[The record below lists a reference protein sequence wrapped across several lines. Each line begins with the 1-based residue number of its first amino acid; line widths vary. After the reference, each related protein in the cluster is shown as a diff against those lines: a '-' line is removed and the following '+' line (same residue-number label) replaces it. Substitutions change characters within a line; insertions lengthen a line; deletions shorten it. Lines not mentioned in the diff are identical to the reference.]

1 MRRRTIAA
9 IVCLSFI
16 LLGIGAYLVASFY
29 RPFASADTE
38 LGPISATEAPDL
50 EPQSQPS
57 LHSGQ
62 VRQGQEVSAAQVEE
76 AFADIAQLDS
86 EQSWSAWA
94 HVVDAQTGQTL
105 LDEGAQQLHTPAS
118 ETKILTAYTAY
129 THLDENARLAT
140 GTSLHGTD
148 LFLWGQGDILLAR
161 GEGNPNAVNGHAGVA
176 DLAAATLAALK
187 DREIDRGQGDILLAR
202 GEGNPNAVNGHAG
215 VADLAAATLAALK
228 DREID
233 TVTLRWQGNPFEG
246 PSHLAAWDTQEVGNY
261 EGHVA
266 AFAIDAGRV
275 GVESNAFRSDPE
287 MDVALE
293 LAAHLRNGGVEAI
306 VTAEGE
312 APEGAQEIARV
323 ESATLGQQIRLMLH
337 ESDNT
342 LADQH
347 CRLAAQAA
355 GVEPSYS
362 GATANITNT
371 MLSAGVE
378 VAGMKLEDCSGL
390 SANDRIAP
398 EAMTGALMKAM
409 NSERA
414 DLRDLVRALPWGAWQ
429 GTMKRRYEG
438 NEAAGNVQAKTGSLS
453 QVTSLAGIV
462 RTSTG
467 RELVFAVGLDGTA
480 DGESYFL
487 RSHIDSFIE
496 RLSAL

>member
-118 ETKILTAYTAY
+118 VTKILTAYTAY

-148 LFLWGQGDILLAR
+148 LFLW
-161 GEGNPNAVNGHAGVA
+161 
-176 DLAAATLAALK
+176 
-187 DREIDRGQGDILLAR
+187 GQGDILLAR

-306 VTAEGE
+306 VTAEGD

-496 RLSAL
+496 RLSALS

>member
-9 IVCLSFI
+9 IVCLTFV

-29 RPFASADTE
+29 RPFASPDDE
-38 LGPISATEAPDL
+38 LGPIAATAAPDL
-50 EPQSQPS
+50 EPQSQPA

-62 VRQGQEVSAAQVEE
+62 VRQAQEVTAEQVQEAYAQ
-76 AFADIAQLDS
+76 IAQLDS
-86 EQSWSAWA
+86 DQPWTAWA

-105 LDEGAQQLHTPAS
+105 LDEGAAQLRTPAS
-118 ETKILTAYTAY
+118 VTKILTAFTAY

-140 GTSLHGTD
+140 GTSLLGTD

-161 GEGNPNAVNGHAGVA
+161 GEGNPRAINGHAGVA
-176 DLAAATLAALK
+176 DLAADTLAALQ
-187 DREIDRGQGDILLAR
+187 ERGIS
-202 GEGNPNAVNGHAG
+202 
-215 VADLAAATLAALK
+215 
-228 DREID
+228 
-233 TVTLRWQGNPFEG
+233 TVTLRWQANPFEG
-246 PSHLAAWDTQEVGNY
+246 PSHLPAWTAQEVGNY

-275 GVESNAFRSDPE
+275 GVDSNAFRSDPE

-312 APEGAQEIARV
+312 APEGAQELARV
-323 ESATLGQQIRLMLH
+323 ESATLGQQIRFMLH

-355 GVEPSYS
+355 EVETSFS

-371 MLSAGVE
+371 MLGAGVE

-390 SANDRIAP
+390 STNDRIAP
-398 EAMTGALMKAM
+398 ETMTGTLLKAM
-409 NSERA
+409 NAERA

-429 GTMKRRYEG
+429 GTMIRRYEG

-467 RELVFAVGLDGTA
+467 RELVFAVGLEGTA
-480 DGESYFL
+480 EGESYFL